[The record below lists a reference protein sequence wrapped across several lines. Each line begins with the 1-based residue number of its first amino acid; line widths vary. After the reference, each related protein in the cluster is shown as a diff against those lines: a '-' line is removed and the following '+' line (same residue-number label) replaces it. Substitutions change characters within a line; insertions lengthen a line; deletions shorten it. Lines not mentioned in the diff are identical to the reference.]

1 MSPFSQL
8 SSPSTGYGG
17 GIDRDFSPILN
28 YLDEFDR
35 HFSRRHRFV
44 NCFIPRFDLE
54 EDENNYYLYGD
65 IPGAGVADINI
76 EAHDN
81 HTLVIWGKTQRAGP
95 EVEEGGQAGE
105 ESTESRFVK
114 VPVQDHEQNGTGPQE
129 KSQGAEVER
138 TEDDAKNSKTEAVT
152 SAAGTNPSSAQAESA
167 NPQSSDEKPYYP
179 PPPAEPT
186 PSQPHAHST
195 SPHHQRRPTIAQKLL
210 SNPSPFSPTSYTPV
224 SGHHVLLSERLV
236 GDFHRT
242 FAFPSA
248 VNEEGVKASVVR
260 FPLSLSTSP

>member
-8 SSPSTGYGG
+8 SNPSTGYGG

-65 IPGAGVADINI
+65 IPGAGVTDINV

-95 EVEEGGQAGE
+95 EIEEGEQAGGE
-105 ESTESRFVK
+105 LPESRFVK
-114 VPVQDHEQNGTGPQE
+114 VSVQDHEHNGIGAQE
-129 KSQGAEVER
+129 KSEGAEIER
-138 TEDDAKNSKTEAVT
+138 KEYDAKHSKTEDVT
-152 SAAGTNPSSAQAESA
+152 SAPDTNPSPGQAESA
-167 NPQSSDEKPYYP
+167 NPRSSDEKPYFP
-179 PPPAEPT
+179 LPHTEPN
-186 PSQPHAHST
+186 PSQPHDHST
-195 SPHHQRRPTIAQKLL
+195 SPRHQRRPTIAQKFL
-210 SNPSPFSPTSYTPV
+210 SNASPFSPTSYTPV
-224 SGHHVLLSERLV
+224 SGHQILLSERLV
-236 GDFHRT
+236 GEFHRT

-260 FPLSLSTSP
+260 FPLLLSTS